1 MILITSVYLR
11 FRRGLKVQNL
21 LKTDIL
27 PVKGHLQPLSGWWLV
42 VWAPIIF
49 IFKYVFSLHAQSAR
63 Y

>member
-1 MILITSVYLR
+1 MVLTGHSVYLR

-27 PVKGHLQPLSGWWLV
+27 PVKGLLQPLSGWWLV

-49 IFKYVFSLHAQSAR
+49 LFK
-63 Y
+63 